1 MSWEPG
7 KPSQNE
13 NEYFARRDAE
23 WLREQRALLDAK
35 RAQHPAGIKCARDG
49 TELDEQVHDG
59 VRIDVCPTCHGIW
72 LDAGEVVQLL
82 HLAPAALQHL
92 VASVGSAPGQR

>member
-13 NEYFARRDAE
+13 NEWFARRDAE
-23 WLREQRALLDAK
+23 WLKEQRALLDAR
-35 RAQHPAGIKCARDG
+35 RAEHRTGIRCVRDG
-49 TELDEQVHDG
+49 AELDERVYDG

-72 LDAGEVVQLL
+72 LDAGELEQMI
-82 HLAPAALQHL
+82 HLAPAALQR
-92 VASVGSAPGQR
+92 VIAAVGSPPGTR